1 MESKFSFKSKKDVK
15 KTQPP
20 QTKSIQINNPG
31 LKKLLS
37 KQNIEVLNSYTQKE
51 FSEVFLGYIYSR
63 FDYNKSNFSKKS
75 QPRRKEFCNKKGSLF
90 KYAFFK
96 NF

>member
-1 MESKFSFKSKKDVK
+1 MESKFSFKNKKDVK

-20 QTKSIQINNPG
+20 QTKSVQINNPG

-51 FSEVFLGYIYSR
+51 FSEVFLGYIYS
-63 FDYNKSNFSKKS
+63 
-75 QPRRKEFCNKKGSLF
+75 
-90 KYAFFK
+90 
-96 NF
+96 